1 MSKQR
6 HAPFFFQ
13 TLELWLSK
21 PLSPVQIYN
30 KGIIQ
35 QGKWSCS
42 TRWNLKGDSGKRQSS
57 VRLSSILGPPD
68 FLACLYRCVWC
79 SVSLTRGIPGLR
91 RGLWK
96 MRFSCFATKALLHV
110 TEETHPNGGGL
121 GWIIQHL
128 QSISALPPPLPPT
141 SQHLP
146 GPQSLQAHH
155 GNVDNSL
162 CDVRSGP
169 VATWEVVAAWI
180 FVSLQLS
187 KANCWIIKLSAS
199 YFILDWLWCENQLI
213 GLKKTRENKNWL

>member
-1 MSKQR
+1 M
-6 HAPFFFQ
+6 
-13 TLELWLSK
+13 
-21 PLSPVQIYN
+21 
-30 KGIIQ
+30 Q
-35 QGKWSCS
+35 QGKCSCS
-42 TRWNLKGDSGKRQSS
+42 TWWNLKGDRVTTQSS

-68 FLACLYRCVWC
+68 FFACLYPCVWC
-79 SVSLTRGIPGLR
+79 SVSLTRGVPGLH

-110 TEETHPNGGGL
+110 TEETPPNGGGL
-121 GWIIQHL
+121 GWIIQRL
-128 QSISALPPPLPPT
+128 QSISSPHLP
-141 SQHLP
+141 SSRHLP

-199 YFILDWLWCENQLI
+199 YFIWCENQLI
-213 GLKKTRENKNWL
+213 G